1 MADLDDVVGKISQYK
16 KYLDKYLAK
25 IPEENKVLYVFK
37 KLSRLAIT
45 VEYLQVTGIGKTVNG
60 FRKHE
65 GSIGDTARALV
76 TKWKSL
82 VTSEA
87 PSIKCETVSTT
98 NYHKADTST
107 ESIRAPY
114 IDAPIRKAP
123 YMEQKNLNNCVKSRS
138 DNEASG
144 ESCGNDVYSSV
155 DLDKPKCQSNVE
167 NKDKHHKQSK
177 EKHGHRSDRG
187 SSEKSHENKI
197 SGDAIGDSHKNKG
210 HGSHHKSTPTKT
222 RKSKSHEMSDS
233 DDNGND
239 DSHGRQKEGEL
250 EDKKAERFRNINH
263 TKLKHPRTMEG
274 EDSPDKAPDDAEDVD
289 NGGMSFDDFL
299 NYDASMIKLA
309 KQNKRTHPV
318 EVNKKAASPEK
329 KKKEE
334 RKSRSS
340 SSHSKHKQDKSKHSS
355 DKHRSKVKGG
365 SSSRSRIR
373 DGGKTEKR
381 TSAEEFAVPEPKKQ
395 VKLTSEDILSTLPE
409 TNPNYRPLPQFR
421 PDSPT
426 RHGGGNFKTELIGSK
441 THTRTQVYSGR
452 RQVFLSA
459 VPTLFDAC
467 IKVLIDN
474 IDALDYVGG
483 VPYDILQ
490 PVLEKCTPNQLY
502 HLEDCNPAFLSDTD
516 VLWEHH
522 CHQEFKNAKPDE
534 FESWRE
540 LYLVNGGFSYC
551 VIAVAFTPL
560 FV

>member
-1 MADLDDVVGKISQYK
+1 M
-16 KYLDKYLAK
+16 
-25 IPEENKVLYVFK
+25 
-37 KLSRLAIT
+37 
-45 VEYLQVTGIGKTVNG
+45 NG

-98 NYHKADTST
+98 NYHKAA

-155 DLDKPKCQSNVE
+155 DLGKVKQEKLEKHSSPRENSRHVKRETANNVTHDRHGKHDRHRHGKHDRSGKHAESAKDIGMVKIKQEGEKETREHTRVRAESSHKSHGHTRISAVDLGIVKHEKIDVEFADDELPDLECQQHVKTEKEDLTSLNHTQVCVDLGRVKQEADKGNYRPVSSLPKHSVTSDKPKCQSNVE

-365 SSSRSRIR
+365 SSSRSRSR

-395 VKLTSEDILSTLPE
+395 VCE
-409 TNPNYRPLPQFR
+409 TAY
-421 PDSPT
+421 
-426 RHGGGNFKTELIGSK
+426 I
-441 THTRTQVYSGR
+441 
-452 RQVFLSA
+452 
-459 VPTLFDAC
+459 
-467 IKVLIDN
+467 
-474 IDALDYVGG
+474 
-483 VPYDILQ
+483 
-490 PVLEKCTPNQLY
+490 
-502 HLEDCNPAFLSDTD
+502 
-516 VLWEHH
+516 
-522 CHQEFKNAKPDE
+522 
-534 FESWRE
+534 
-540 LYLVNGGFSYC
+540 C
-551 VIAVAFTPL
+551 VSF
-560 FV
+560 